1 MPTIRDLFDKLFEMQ
16 VDERYN
22 YLTAHPEFSDNV
34 VHAVR
39 ELLQADETID
49 SLPSLDGVD
58 GTESQRIAAEFSPGD
73 MLGRYR
79 IVRRLGAGGTGVVYE
94 AIREDDGIRLRVAIK
109 LLHRELCI
117 PECLANLK
125 HEAEALAQ
133 LRHPQIARMLDWNF
147 DVCETSYCVLDL
159 IEGEPITTWCASKS
173 LSVTERLKLF
183 LELCNVV
190 TYAHQHMIGHF
201 DLKPQNVLVNQ
212 TGEVRLIDFSIA
224 RVFTQKSQTGRAEFE
239 TCGFSPRYASPEQK
253 RGEMLTLHS
262 DIYSLGILLREMLG
276 SGSGAEASAHPRSY
290 VLDAIAS
297 CAAASDPGHRYE
309 TVERLKR
316 DVENYLSNLPVRA
329 VPPDKMYRTRLFLRR
344 NRLRLALCMA
354 AVFVLGAGLDF
365 LHISRK
371 AAEEHLRSE
380 QLSQTIHEFSSTLLG
395 PLQDQV
401 RNSPGATPVRMM
413 LVRTGVIFLNN
424 LTAQS
429 QSSPVLSDELA
440 QAYIA
445 LGDIQGNPSGPNL
458 GDEAGAKVSY
468 ESARRL
474 LSRQITAQS
483 QLSYG
488 ILLTHEGDLIDD
500 EGDHQRAKQ
509 MYADAIRA
517 LTAYKPTNADRLT
530 VLEDLV
536 SAYNDL
542 GDEQAADRNVV
553 DARTNYSHSLAIARQ
568 LRDLHPESITYQRAF
583 ARTQSRFGDLESNV
597 GHWQAAA
604 DAYSQTFAIYERLL
618 RENPEAPRVRHSW
631 IAGANNLALVY
642 EHLNR
647 SNEALVLYQRVNEVA
662 VRNAKQDLNNTAAQ
676 RDLQVSDS
684 NLGRVYMALGK
695 IEDAEHANREEVIL
709 AQSYLKQNPQDGLA
723 REDLADALEYA
734 AKIQARKHNLS
745 KAILLADHVLQLEYT
760 NFRSESNAHNLGQV
774 VEALIRRANYRID
787 DATSDPVSAKR
798 NYDAAE
804 KDLAELRSLEPR
816 LNSTYV
822 EDKEKANNVERLA
835 VRLHALR
842 TKL

>member
-1 MPTIRDLFDKLFEMQ
+1 MQTIRDLFDKLSEMEANKR
-16 VDERYN
+16 DN
-22 YLTAHPEFSDNV
+22 YLAAHPELPDSV
-34 VHAVR
+34 VQSVR

-49 SLPSLDGVD
+49 SLPPLNGVD
-58 GTESQRIAAEFSPGD
+58 GTDRQEIAAEFSQGD

-94 AIREDDGIRLRVAIK
+94 AMREDDGIRLRVAIK

-117 PECLANLK
+117 PECLANLR

-173 LSVTERLKLF
+173 LSVIERLKLF
-183 LELCNVV
+183 LELCDVV
-190 TYAHQHMIGHF
+190 AYAHQHMIGHF

-224 RVFTQKSQTGRAEFE
+224 RVFTQKSQTDKAEYE
-239 TCGFSPRYASPEQK
+239 TRGFSPRYASPEQK
-253 RGEMLTLHS
+253 SGEMLTLRS
-262 DIYSLGILLREMLG
+262 DIYSLGIMLREILG
-276 SGSGAEASAHPRSY
+276 SGFGIEVSAHARSR
-290 VLDAIAS
+290 VLEAIAS
-297 CAAASDPGHRYE
+297 RAAASDPEHRYE

-316 DVENYLSNLPVRA
+316 DVENYMCNLPVRA

-344 NRLRLALCMA
+344 NRLHLALCMA
-354 AVFVLGAGLDF
+354 AVLVFGVGLDF
-365 LHISRK
+365 WHISRK
-371 AAEEHLRSE
+371 AAAERHRSE
-380 QLSQTIHEFSSTLLG
+380 QLSQTIHEFSNTLLG

-413 LVRTGVIFLNN
+413 LVRTGVMFLNN

-429 QSSPVLSDELA
+429 QSSPAISEELA
-440 QAYIA
+440 RAYTA
-445 LGDIQGNPSGPNL
+445 LGDIQGNPSGPNI
-458 GDEAGAKVSY
+458 GDEAGAKASY
-468 ESARRL
+468 EAARRL
-474 LSRQITAQS
+474 LSQQITHHN

-488 ILLTHEGDLIDD
+488 LLLTHEGDLIGD

-509 MYADAIRA
+509 MYAEAIRA
-517 LTAYKPTNADRLT
+517 LTAYKPTNADQLT
-530 VLEDLV
+530 VQEDLI

-553 DARTNYSHSLAIARQ
+553 DARANYNHALAIARQ

-618 RENPEAPRVRHSW
+618 SQNPETPRVRHSW
-631 IAGANNLALVY
+631 IAGANNLALAY

-647 SNEALVLYQRVNEVA
+647 SDEALVLYQRVNVVA
-662 VRNAKQDLNNTAAQ
+662 VRNAKQDQNNTAAQ

-684 NLGRVYMALGK
+684 NLGRVYMVLGNIK
-695 IEDAEHANREEVIL
+695 AAEDANRDEVTL

-723 REDLADALEYA
+723 REDLADALEYT
-734 AKIQARKHNLS
+734 AKIQARKHNFS
-745 KAILLADHVLQLEYT
+745 KAMMSANQVLQLVRT
-760 NFRSESNAHNLGQV
+760 NLQSESDAHNLGQV
-774 VEALIRRANYRID
+774 VEALTRRANYCVD
-787 DATSDPVSAKR
+787 DAAVNPVSAKR
-798 NYDAAE
+798 DYSAAE
-804 KDLAELRSLEPR
+804 KDLAELRTLEPR
-816 LNSTYV
+816 LNSTYE
-822 EDKEKANNVERLA
+822 EDKEKAKNIEKLA
-835 VRLHALR
+835 VRLQAIR
-842 TKL
+842 AR